1 MGTPGQLDQY
11 GHRAGRG
18 FRVKPLYD
26 DTGSCSNEKGVLGIC
41 REKQF
46 LRSPRPFP
54 TYLLK
59 VCEASAFIQDL
70 GHIPG
75 SDISDLVVV

>member
-1 MGTPGQLDQY
+1 MSKESP
-11 GHRAGRG
+11 
-18 FRVKPLYD
+18 PL
-26 DTGSCSNEKGVLGIC
+26 
-41 REKQF
+41 
-46 LRSPRPFP
+46 P

-59 VCEASAFIQDL
+59 VREASAFIQDL

>member
-1 MGTPGQLDQY
+1 MALEPAEALG
-11 GHRAGRG
+11 A
-18 FRVKPLYD
+18 KPLYD
-26 DTGSCSNEKGVLGIC
+26 SIGSCCNGKGDPDIC

-59 VCEASAFIQDL
+59 VREASAFIQDL

-75 SDISDLVVV
+75 SNVSDLVVV

>member
-1 MGTPGQLDQY
+1 M
-11 GHRAGRG
+11 
-18 FRVKPLYD
+18 KPLYD
-26 DTGSCSNEKGVLGIC
+26 DTGSCSNGKGGQGIC

-59 VCEASAFIQDL
+59 VREASAFIQDL